1 MLKNKRDDWC
11 FEEFGEVAIE
21 SISKE
26 VLSYYDEWLIDT
38 TRQNSYETHKDTFA
52 FEIRSLDY
60 FHSFGTDGIC
70 VTKRNL
76 SSDAARK
83 EFFDIVGYVES
94 LAGGKLIRAE
104 FINMKPRSRI
114 RTHKDRSD
122 VLYVARRFHVPIKT
136 NYLVTFSSGAEVRNL
151 KTGTLYELNNIKY
164 HSVQNASDD
173 NRIHLILDVLPN
185 DYLEGIRFI
194 DETE

>member
-11 FEEFGEVAIE
+11 FEEFDEVAIE

-26 VLSYYDEWLIDT
+26 LLSYYDEWLIDT
-38 TRQNSYETHKDTFA
+38 SRQNSYETHKDTFA

-60 FHSFGTDGIC
+60 LHSFETDGIC
-70 VTKRNL
+70 VTKRSL
-76 SSDAARK
+76 SSDAARE
-83 EFFDIVGYVES
+83 EFSSIVNYVES

-122 VLYVARRFHVPIKT
+122 VLYVARRFHIPIKT
-136 NYLVTFSSGAEVRNL
+136 NYLVTFSSGSEVRNL
-151 KTGTLYELNNIKY
+151 KTGILYELNNIRY
-164 HSVQNASDD
+164 HSVQNASEE